1 LDTLQRAWQRDGQ
14 LAHWLRRST
23 KWHMEVRW
31 LIDHLLF
38 LDAMTFFW
46 TVKMEVIFYVLL
58 RVIGISWRRPGGA
71 TAARAPLVGLLARC
85 WQRLSNGI
93 DHFAFRDNG
102 VYGGL
107 FLGAFSAFC

>member
-23 KWHMEVRW
+23 KWHMVVRW

-46 TVKMEVIFYVLL
+46 TVKMEVIYVLL
-58 RVIGISWRRPGGA
+58 PVIGISWRRAGGA
-71 TAARAPLVGLLARC
+71 PGARAARGTSCPMLAASFQWDRPLRV
-85 WQRLSNGI
+85 S
-93 DHFAFRDNG
+93 
-102 VYGGL
+102 
-107 FLGAFSAFC
+107 